1 MGRQSHIAR
10 LALGRSP
17 FGPPLEDEK
26 GDFIIG
32 PNAQRQTDHDYIQQ
46 FDDRG
51 HPRNLASETLRRRL
65 LRAQNEALSTVGVVV
80 RKAQMQRSWW
90 QSMSDMQRYRLLL
103 DEHATGAYCE
113 IVETIAQNVATHW
126 IINFRRRLLTF
137 KSYLGLPIPQM
148 LFSEWNI
155 MGPSAFLFAG
165 FFPGTIA
172 RVSQLL
178 RVAILE
184 DERIRISK
192 SMRPSRFFSLSNIG
206 RLLRWSSL
214 QVLWFAFEYPFHA
227 YSVLQSLYLIPLHPA
242 PSWSAMIPFSSHSP
256 IRMSLD
262 ASDLFLGSSTQLLV
276 KTISSPFVLA
286 LVRDLIGNYL
296 FKKVYVIVRQMV
308 AKPDR
313 PDRISLQSARNLNL
327 ETASVEL
334 EEAIF
339 GDSGEMGPRS
349 MRETIQ
355 AIIPAS
361 LWFWVRVIQ
370 TQRVP
375 LAVELSPNIEIE
387 LLGRSAMHY
396 RALYRQNRELDLRRA
411 PRTLRVMAIRAA
423 FHDFNLDPDHS
434 MIDIFELA
442 DDVSFLA
449 SSSVS
454 TSTPEPENLTLF
466 TEAVTGPGTASE
478 ARGDTEPEIAQGERQ
493 SGNNQTVDNANAEN
507 LLVWSDTHEET
518 DDPDRP
524 LPFSGGPTVDG
535 ESVQPTVPLETL
547 LEPVL
552 HDTADSG
559 ELRPASPVPATPD
572 QGSPVI
578 EIPSQGSPL
587 QRTPSPISPIPG
599 ISRAASL
606 PHTTPR
612 PVRRPTVIE
621 QDAPAMGD
629 EMLQRRQPQSKDT
642 RKADESLYRVT
653 VLSNHPAEA
662 FAHYMTSIIESIVL
676 LPLDI
681 MFLRSLTRGFLTQ
694 QSEDQHMA
702 RASSLL
708 SDVWPLTSGL
718 GVRDLSMVQRLQFWG
733 NFFLTIGMQGLV
745 NFVIWSVGTQA
756 TVSLG
761 ERFGWG
767 NI

>member
-1 MGRQSHIAR
+1 MGRHSHIAR

-17 FGPPLEDEK
+17 FGPPLEDEN
-26 GDFIIG
+26 GEFILG
-32 PNAQRQTDHDYIQQ
+32 PNVQRRTDHNYIQQ

-90 QSMSDMQRYRLLL
+90 QSMNDMQRYRLLL

-113 IVETIAQNVATHW
+113 IVETITQNVATHW
-126 IINFRRRLLTF
+126 IVNFRRRLLTF

-165 FFPGTIA
+165 LLPGTIA
-172 RVSQLL
+172 RISQLL

-184 DERIRISK
+184 DERLSK
-192 SMRPSRFFSLSNIG
+192 SMHPAKLFSLSNIG
-206 RLLRWSSL
+206 RLIRWSSL
-214 QVLWFAFEYPFHA
+214 QILWFTFEYPFHA
-227 YSVLQSLYLIPLHPA
+227 YSALQSLYFIPIHPT
-242 PSWSAMIPFSSHSP
+242 PSLSAMIPFSSHSP
-256 IRMSLD
+256 VQMSLGVSKWSWG
-262 ASDLFLGSSTQLLV
+262 ALIPLLGNTM
-276 KTISSPFVLA
+276 SSPFALA
-286 LVRDLIGNYL
+286 FIRDLVGNYL

-313 PDRISLQSARNLNL
+313 PDRISLQSARNLN
-327 ETASVEL
+327 ASLEL

-339 GDSGEMGPRS
+339 GESGEVGPRS
-349 MRETIQ
+349 LKETIQ
-355 AIIPAS
+355 SIIPAS
-361 LWFWVRVIQ
+361 LWFWVRIIQ

-396 RALYRQNRELDLRRA
+396 RVFYRQNRELDLRRA
-411 PRTLRVMAIRAA
+411 SRTLRVMAIRAA

-449 SSSVS
+449 SSSAS
-454 TSTPEPENLTLF
+454 TSTPDPQDLSLLTEEATGAGIASDSQADAEPEM
-466 TEAVTGPGTASE
+466 PQ
-478 ARGDTEPEIAQGERQ
+478 GDRQ
-493 SGNNQTVDNANAEN
+493 AGGDQVADNVNDED
-507 LLVWSDTHEET
+507 LLVGIGSHEET
-518 DDPDRP
+518 GDTVGP
-524 LPFSGGPTVDG
+524 LPISGSPAVDR
-535 ESVQPTVPLETL
+535 ESAQPTVPLETL
-547 LEPVL
+547 LEPGL
-552 HDTADSG
+552 ADHAESG
-559 ELRPASPVPATPD
+559 ELRAASPVPTTPNREPHIIPNPF
-572 QGSPVI
+572 QVSPR
-578 EIPSQGSPL
+578 P
-587 QRTPSPISPIPG
+587 RTPSPISPIPG

-621 QDAPAMGD
+621 QDVPAMGD
-629 EMLQRRQPQSKDT
+629 EMLQRRQTQSRDP
-642 RKADESLYRVT
+642 RNADESLYRVT

-662 FAHYMTSIIESIVL
+662 FAHYTTSIIESIVL

-681 MFLRSLTRGFLTQ
+681 MFLRSLARGFVSQNSAGLQ
-694 QSEDQHMA
+694 MA
-702 RASSLL
+702 GASSLL

-718 GVRDLSMVQRLQFWG
+718 RLRGISMGQSLQFWG
-733 NFFLTIGMQGLV
+733 NFFLTIGMQGIV
-745 NFVIWSVGTQA
+745 NLVIWGVGTRV
-756 TVSLG
+756 TMKLG

-767 NI
+767 KV